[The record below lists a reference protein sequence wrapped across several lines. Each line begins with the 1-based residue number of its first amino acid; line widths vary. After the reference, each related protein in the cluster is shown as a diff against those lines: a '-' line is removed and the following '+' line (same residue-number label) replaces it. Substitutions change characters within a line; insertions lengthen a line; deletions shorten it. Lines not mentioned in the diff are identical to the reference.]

1 MQSGKGAI
9 KSQPGRTV
17 ALWPAV
23 FAFFVLTPAW
33 AAEAIGTVKRVSGT
47 VRIERAGTRL
57 AAEVGMPVFVADRLA
72 TGRESSAGIT
82 LRDETLLAIGPDS
95 VFSFDAFTFDP
106 STEKGVQQSTLR
118 RGRLAVVSGR
128 LAKTSP
134 EKVEFHTPASVLGVR
149 GTEFIVEVQGGARA
163 ENGDE

>member
-1 MQSGKGAI
+1 MPLVKNVI
-9 KSQPGRTV
+9 RPQPGRAAV
-17 ALWPAV
+17 LLAALA
-23 FAFFVLTPAW
+23 ALLLTPAW

-47 VRIERAGTRL
+47 VRIERAGARL
-57 AAEVGMPVFVADRLA
+57 TAEVGMPVFVADRLF
-72 TGRESSAGIT
+72 TGREGSAGIT

-95 VFSFDAFTFDP
+95 VFRFDAFAFDP
-106 STEKGVQQSTLR
+106 STERGAQQSTLR

-149 GTEFIVEVQGGARA
+149 GTEFIVEVRSGALA
-163 ENGDE
+163 EDGDE